1 MKAPDENRDDMT
13 PDLDWTCRMLRTAAA
28 AEILP
33 RFRHIASR
41 EKADGSLVTEAD
53 LATQAAI
60 AAELA
65 IATPQIPLLAEEMD
79 RDEQV
84 RRLADAETGVW
95 CLDPLDGTSNFACGF
110 PLFAI
115 SLALIRGGEVT
126 VGAVLDPIRD
136 ECFCAGPGLGA
147 FLNGQPIRLPPDP
160 RRLKDSIA
168 AVDLKRLDPATL
180 VRLGAAAPYRSQRSL
195 GCVALEWCWL
205 AAGRFQLYLHG
216 GQRLWDYAAGRLIAA
231 EAGAASHLYEQTT
244 GGDAPS
250 PAQGLSLDPRRAV
263 AAADEALLDDWLGW
277 IAQRTAPSLPGNK
290 P

>member
-1 MKAPDENRDDMT
+1 MT
-13 PDLDWTCRMLRTAAA
+13 PELDQICRVLRHAART
-28 AEILP
+28 EILP
-33 RFRHIASR
+33 RFRHVASR

-60 AAELA
+60 AAALA
-65 IATPQIPLLAEEMD
+65 VATPRIPLLAEEMD

-84 RRLADAETGVW
+84 RRLGDAETGVW

-126 VGAVLDPIRD
+126 IGAVLDPVRD
-136 ECFCAGPGLGA
+136 ECFCAGRGVGA
-147 FLNGQPIRLPPDP
+147 FLNGKPVRLTPVA

-168 AVDLKRLDPATL
+168 AVDLKRLGRADL

-216 GQRLWDYAAGRLIAA
+216 GQRLWDYAAGRLIAT
-231 EAGAASHLYEQTT
+231 EAGVASRLFEPPQGT
-244 GGDAPS
+244 ASPS
-250 PAQGLSLDPRRAV
+250 PAQGLSLDPRMAV
-263 AAADEALLDDWLGW
+263 AAVDESLLGDWLGW
-277 IAQRTAPSLPGNK
+277 IAQGRGRG
-290 P
+290 

>member
-1 MKAPDENRDDMT
+1 MT
-13 PDLDWTCRMLRTAAA
+13 PELDRICRLLRTAAA

-33 RFRHIASR
+33 RFRHVASR

-65 IATPQIPLLAEEMD
+65 IATPEIPLLAEEMD
-79 RDEQV
+79 REEQL
-84 RRLADAETGVW
+84 RRLADAEAGVW

-115 SLALIRGGEVT
+115 SLALIRGGEAT
-126 VGAVLDPIRD
+126 IGAVLDPVRD
-136 ECFCAGPGLGA
+136 ECFCAGRGIGA
-147 FLNGQPIRLPPDP
+147 FLNGEPIRPTPAA
-160 RRLKDSIA
+160 RRLKDGIA
-168 AVDLKRLDPATL
+168 AVDLKRLGSGEL
-180 VRLGAAAPYRSQRSL
+180 VRLGAPAPYRSQRSL

-216 GQRLWDYAAGRLIAA
+216 GQRLWDYAAGRLIAT
-231 EAGAASHLYEQTT
+231 EAGAASRLFEPAQGT
-244 GGDAPS
+244 AVAS

-263 AAADEALLDDWLGW
+263 AAADEALLADWLAW
-277 IAQRTAPSLPGNK
+277 IAQAEKGHG
-290 P
+290 

>member
-1 MKAPDENRDDMT
+1 MT
-13 PDLDWTCRMLRTAAA
+13 PELDRICSVLRGAAA

-33 RFRHIASR
+33 RFRHVASR

-53 LATQAAI
+53 LAAQAAI

-65 IATPQIPLLAEEMD
+65 VANPEVPLLAEEMG
-79 RDEQV
+79 REEQV
-84 RRLADAETGVW
+84 RRLADAQTGVW

-110 PLFAI
+110 PLFAV
-115 SLALIRGGEVT
+115 SLALIRGGEAIL
-126 VGAVLDPIRD
+126 GAVLDPVRD
-136 ECFCAGPGLGA
+136 ECFCAGRGLGA
-147 FLNGQPIRLPPDP
+147 FLNGQPLRLAPGP

-168 AVDLKRLDPATL
+168 AVDLKRLDAATL

-231 EAGAASHLYEQTT
+231 EAGAALRLFEQGT
-244 GGDAPS
+244 GTALGP
-250 PAQGLSLDPRRAV
+250 PAAGLSLEPRRAV
-263 AAADEALLDDWLGW
+263 AAAEEDLLGDWLGW
-277 IAQRTAPSLPGNK
+277 IAQGQDRA
-290 P
+290 